1 MIVFQFS
8 DLPGEQSVL
17 LPFHIIKTK
26 VKGSGC
32 YPESLAVEC
41 FQKEG
46 LPHFYFATVP
56 FFLYD
61 KELLLLQGSFHQ
73 LKDL

>member
-1 MIVFQFS
+1 
-8 DLPGEQSVL
+8 LPGEQSVL

-56 FFLYD
+56 TESARQNSIHEV
-61 KELLLLQGSFHQ
+61 K
-73 LKDL
+73 